1 MSSLTESSLTYNS
14 YSINNNNDNNDN
26 NGNNKIWY
34 KYAYLCI
41 EKEQNKND
49 NKKVNGFTC
58 YQFYSLLHAHNYYQF
73 QKNKSKELLE
83 KKYAIVPVCKYVPL
97 LFHPFVLNY
106 KLKNLLWKKNI
117 NIMRIKDLK

>member
-14 YSINNNNDNNDN
+14 YPIHNNDNND
-26 NGNNKIWY
+26 NNKIWY

-41 EKEQNKND
+41 EKEQDKND
-49 NKKVNGFTC
+49 NKIVNGFTC

-73 QKNKSKELLE
+73 QKKSKELLE

>member
-14 YSINNNNDNNDN
+14 YLINNND
-26 NGNNKIWY
+26 NNKIWY

-41 EKEQNKND
+41 EKEQDKND
-49 NKKVNGFTC
+49 NKIVNGFTC
-58 YQFYSLLHAHNYYQF
+58 YQFYSLLHAHNYYQL
-73 QKNKSKELLE
+73 QKNKSKELFE
-83 KKYAIVPVCKYVPL
+83 TKYAIVPVCKYIPL

-106 KLKNLLWKKNI
+106 KLKKLLWKNNI